1 MNPYSPPKA
10 DVGEQKPKISVGR
23 KLSGGL
29 CVSFGG
35 LMLIGGI
42 PQLISAVRMAVNP
55 NTLSQQSAGSPG
67 GYLLGTLFGLGLAV
81 LLIKFGIGRFRPR
94 ANKTMQPTR

>member
-94 ANKTMQPTR
+94 ANKTMEPTR